1 MAIYNGPP
9 PTNTFKP
16 IDWDK
21 IAIPRDQMAGSIINA
36 NTFSGTL
43 QYNLPGE
50 LLDYTMKY
58 DMDWI
63 HASGMPE
70 AELNLHVKREL
81 AAKLAQQM
89 MDNGHIEFTK
99 QTDLAD
105 NSVRFKAYTWVGNK
119 AFIEQQRKNKR

>member
-1 MAIYNGPP
+1 MANYNSSGTFKPMDWDSVAIP
-9 PTNTFKP
+9 VDRMTGSIGATTITNTF
-16 IDWDK
+16 
-21 IAIPRDQMAGSIINA
+21 
-36 NTFSGTL
+36 
-43 QYNLPGE
+43 NLPGE

-63 HASGMPE
+63 RASGWSE
-70 AELNLHVKREL
+70 QDLHDHVKKEL
-81 AAKLAQQM
+81 ATKLAQQM

-119 AFIEQQRKNKR
+119 AFIEQQRKNKIFR

>member
-9 PTNTFKP
+9 PM
-16 IDWDK
+16 DWDK
-21 IAIPRDQMAGSIINA
+21 NMITIPRDQMIGSSITA
-36 NTFSGTL
+36 ATNTFSG
-43 QYNLPGE
+43 NLPGE

-81 AAKLAQQM
+81 AAKLAQHM

-99 QTDLAD
+99 QADFAD

>member
-9 PTNTFKP
+9 TGNTGTFKP
-16 IDWDK
+16 LDWDS
-21 IAIPRDQMAGSIINA
+21 IAIPVNSIPNSTITAGTIKN
-36 NTFSGTL
+36 N
-43 QYNLPGE
+43 YDLPGE
-50 LLDYTMKY
+50 LLDYTMRY

-81 AAKLAQQM
+81 AAKLAQHM

-119 AFIEQQRKNKR
+119 AFIEQQRKRK

>member
-16 IDWDK
+16 IDWDT
-21 IAIPRDQMAGSIINA
+21 IALPVDR
-36 NTFSGTL
+36 FPSGAITAAPIKYD
-43 QYNLPGE
+43 YNLPGE

-63 HASGMPE
+63 RASGWTE
-70 AELNLHVKREL
+70 QDLHDHLKKEL

-119 AFIEQQRKNKR
+119 NFIEQQRKNKR